1 MERASSTALPEV
13 TILSDDRGPRPENAV
28 GVGGFWYEPEVWAL
42 PVDPAAK
49 VLYAG
54 LCSYLGH
61 GQINRKDLR
70 ATLGES
76 TDEEIAGALET
87 LARHNLLV
95 PGERATR
102 SGALPGYG
110 VRSVREFGA

>member
-1 MERASSTALPEV
+1 MEHANDTALPEV
-13 TILSDDRGPRPENAV
+13 TILSDARGPRPENAA
-28 GVGGFWYEPEVWAL
+28 GIGGFWYEPEVWAL

-70 ATLGES
+70 ETLRDTS
-76 TDEEIAGALET
+76 DEEIARALET
-87 LARHNLLV
+87 LVRHGLLLPAR
-95 PGERATR
+95 RATR
-102 SGALPGYG
+102 SGTLPGYE
-110 VRSVREFGA
+110 VRSVKEFDA